1 MSVVLYESKDQI
13 ATITINRPAKRNAI
27 SEEVC
32 LGLCDAWRRFA
43 AGGDRVAILTGAGE
57 VAFSGGA
64 DLLEPPKAFWHCVP
78 NLGVELDKPVIAAL
92 SGWCVG
98 GAVVLAMMADMA
110 VATESTKFLYPEAKV
125 GIFGGV
131 MAGLVSRMPHKIAM
145 EFVLVGEEMS
155 ARRAYEVGFVNRIVP
170 AGKHLEAAREYGAK
184 IAASAPLVIQ
194 TLKRFGLATLA
205 RGPAE
210 HFYPDVGRLGA
221 IAASEDAK
229 EGVAAFREK
238 RAPRFKG
245 R

>member
-1 MSVVLYESKDQI
+1 MSVVLYESKDQV
-13 ATITINRPAKRNAI
+13 ATITLNRPAKRNAI
-27 SEEVC
+27 SEEMCVA
-32 LGLCDAWRRFA
+32 LRDAWRRFA
-43 AGGDRVAILTGAGE
+43 AGGDRVAVLTGAGE
-57 VAFSGGA
+57 AAFSGGA
-64 DLLEPPKAFWHCVP
+64 DLLAPPKAFWQCVP
-78 NLGVELDKPVIAAL
+78 GIGVELEKPVIAAL

-98 GAVVLAMMADMA
+98 GGVVLAMMADMA
-110 VATESTKFLYPEAKV
+110 VATESTKLLYPEAKV

-155 ARRAYEVGFVNRIVP
+155 ARRAYEIGFVNRIVP
-170 AGKHLEAAREYGAK
+170 PGKHVEVAQEYARK
-184 IAASAPLVIQ
+184 IAANAPLVVQ
-194 TLKRFGLATLA
+194 TLKRFATATLA

-210 HFYPDVGRLGA
+210 HFYPEVGRLGA
-221 IAASEDAK
+221 IMASEDLA

>member
-1 MSVVLYESKDQI
+1 MSVVLYESKNQV
-13 ATITINRPAKRNAI
+13 ATITINRPDRRNAI

-32 LGLCDAWRRFA
+32 TSLRDAWTRFA
-43 AGGDRVAILTGAGE
+43 SSDDRVAILAGAGD
-57 VAFSGGA
+57 VAFSSGA
-64 DLLEPPKAFWHCVP
+64 DLFEPPKAFWQCVP
-78 NLGVELDKPVIAAL
+78 NIGVELEKPVIAAL
-92 SGWCVG
+92 SGWCAG

-110 VATESTKFLYPEAKV
+110 VATESVKFLYPEAKV

-170 AGKHLEAAREYGAK
+170 VGEHLRTAQDYARK
-184 IAASAPLVIQ
+184 IAANAPLVVQ
-194 TLKRFGLATLA
+194 TLKRFAMATLA

-221 IAASEDAK
+221 IMASEDGK
-229 EGVAAFREK
+229 EGTAAFREK
-238 RAPRFKG
+238 RTPRFTG

>member
-1 MSVVLYESKDQI
+1 MSVVLYESKDQV
-13 ATITINRPAKRNAI
+13 ATITLNRPGKRNAI
-27 SEEVC
+27 SEEVA
-32 LGLCDAWRRFA
+32 LALRDAWRRFA
-43 AGGDRVAILTGAGE
+43 SGEDRVAVLTGAGE
-57 VAFSGGA
+57 AAFSGGA
-64 DLLEPPKAFWHCVP
+64 DLFEPPKAFWQCVP
-78 NLGVELDKPVIAAL
+78 GIGVELEKPVIAAL

-98 GAVVLAMMADMA
+98 GAVVLAMMADLA
-110 VATESTKFLYPEAKV
+110 VATESTRFLYPEAKV

-170 AGKHLEAAREYGAK
+170 AGKHVEAAQEYARK
-184 IAASAPLVIQ
+184 IAANAPLVVQ
-194 TLKRFGLATLA
+194 TLKRFATATLA

-210 HFYPDVGRLGA
+210 HFYPEVGRLAA
-221 IAASEDAK
+221 IMASEDRN